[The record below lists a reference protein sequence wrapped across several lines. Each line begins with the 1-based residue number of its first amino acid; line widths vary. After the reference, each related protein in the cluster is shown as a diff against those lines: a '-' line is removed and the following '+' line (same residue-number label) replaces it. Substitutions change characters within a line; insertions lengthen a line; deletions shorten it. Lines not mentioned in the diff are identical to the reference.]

1 MAIKY
6 TENPV
11 SCNFQKPSI
20 TAEFNM
26 VKFLIFFKI
35 KDNLLFIY
43 SENSNSQKSR
53 WTVSNTTYYYV
64 LLHFLFMLYLTFLNS
79 SRQMKEMK
87 HENLVQIFGACIEP
101 PNICL
106 VFQYC
111 KKGSLKVSEV

>member
-35 KDNLLFIY
+35 KHNY
-43 SENSNSQKSR
+43 
-53 WTVSNTTYYYV
+53 
-64 LLHFLFMLYLTFLNS
+64 FLFTLKTLTAKNPGGLYLIQPIIMFYFTFYL
-79 SRQMKEMK
+79 
-87 HENLVQIFGACIEP
+87 C
-101 PNICL
+101 CT
-106 VFQYC
+106 
-111 KKGSLKVSEV
+111 